1 MSTLGVLLLKA
12 GAGYQG
18 PNPGQIYNDPVWHWV
33 LILVGIV
40 ILLAVVLT
48 VVANTVWYERVSLGR
63 LQLRPGPN
71 RVGPHGLMQ
80 IPADTV
86 KNITKESFSPY
97 GVDTTLYLLAPGLI
111 VGASLLAWAVIPV
124 GFWYGWTYWIA
135 NLNIGVLFIF
145 GVAAMNVYAILL
157 AGWSSNNK
165 YSMLGGLR
173 AAAQLVSYEMAMGL
187 SLVPVFMIAHSVT
200 LQSIATYSV
209 HWGPY
214 HGPMPFLILA
224 PLSFV
229 IFVMS
234 QVSEINRAPFDLPEA
249 EQELIGGYLTEY
261 SGLKFLCFYIGEY
274 INLVTASTLITVI
287 FLGAWF
293 PTFPWFPAFI
303 PFVIKVLAVLFFMF
317 WLRSTFPRLRYDMLM
332 RLGWKLLLPL
342 ALLNVAVTAVILV
355 AVGG

>member
-1 MSTLGVLLLKA
+1 MTGHRTLLLQA
-12 GAGYQG
+12 GGGYQG
-18 PNPGQIYNDPVWHWV
+18 PNPGGIYTNEVGHWI
-33 LILVGIV
+33 LILVGI
-40 ILLAVVLT
+40 ILLLLVILT

-71 RVGPHGLMQ
+71 RVGPFGLLQ

-86 KNITKESFSPY
+86 KNITKESFSPL
-97 GVDTTLYLLAPGLI
+97 GVDRTLYLLAPGLI
-111 VGASLLAWAVIPV
+111 VTASLLAWAVIPV
-124 GFWYGWTYWIA
+124 GVWYGFTYWMA
-135 NLNIGVLFIF
+135 NLNIGILFIF

-200 LQSIATYSV
+200 LQSIATFSV
-209 HWGPY
+209 SWGPY
-214 HGPMPFLILA
+214 HGPVPFFILA

-274 INLVTASTLITVI
+274 INLVTAATLITVI

-293 PTFPWFPAFI
+293 PTFTWLPAFI
-303 PFVIKVLAVLFFMF
+303 PFFVKIVLVLFCLF

-342 ALLNVAVTAVILV
+342 ALFNVVVTAVILV
-355 AVGG
+355 AVRG

>member
-1 MSTLGVLLLKA
+1 MTALGALPLQA
-12 GAGYQG
+12 DGGYGG
-18 PNPGQIYNDPVWHWV
+18 PNPGGVYTNEVGHWIFIV
-33 LILVGIV
+33 VGII
-40 ILLAVVLT
+40 ILLVIVLT
-48 VVANTVWYERVSLGR
+48 VVANSVWYERVSLGR
-63 LQLRPGPN
+63 LQLRLGPN
-71 RVGPHGLMQ
+71 RVGPHGSLQ

-86 KNITKESFSPY
+86 KMITKESFAPN
-97 GVDTTLYLLAPGLI
+97 GVDLVLYLLAPGLI
-111 VGASLLAWAVIPV
+111 VTASLLVWAVIPV

-135 NLNIGVLFIF
+135 NLNVGILFIF

-200 LQSIATYSV
+200 LQSIATYTV

-214 HGPMPFLILA
+214 QGPIPLIILA

-234 QVSEINRAPFDLPEA
+234 QISEINRAPFDLPEA

-274 INLVTASTLITVI
+274 INLVTASTLITLI
-287 FLGAWF
+287 FLGAWY
-293 PTFPWFPAFI
+293 PTFTWFPAFI
-303 PFVIKVLAVLFFMF
+303 PFLIKVLAVLFLMF

-332 RLGWKLLLPL
+332 RLGWKVLLPL
-342 ALLNVAVTAVILV
+342 ALLNVAVTAVVLV